1 MDITITG
8 DNVNFT
14 WVSDNGE
21 HEGLISLQW
30 LKQNCYS
37 EETLDKK
44 RMDAKPTVAPKV
56 FGRVNILIL
65 SSITPGTSP

>member
-1 MDITITG
+1 MHECHTD

-21 HEGLISLQW
+21 HEGFIPLQW

-44 RMDAKPTVAPKV
+44 RKAAKPTVASKV
-56 FGRVNILIL
+56 F
-65 SSITPGTSP
+65 SKS